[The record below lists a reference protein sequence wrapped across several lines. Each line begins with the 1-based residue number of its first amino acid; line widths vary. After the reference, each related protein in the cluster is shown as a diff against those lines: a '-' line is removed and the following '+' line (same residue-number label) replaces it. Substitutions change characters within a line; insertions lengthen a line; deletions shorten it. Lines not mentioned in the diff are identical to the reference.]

1 MGGTHRAPR
10 FAVRS
15 VLLAVVV
22 ASLVAVT
29 SVSASQA
36 ATKRQAVPGFDGS
49 TVTIAGYGI
58 KQQLPGAE
66 IGAKARVQQFNDTNE
81 IKGVKID
88 FKEFA
93 DDGQSAA
100 TALSEVRR
108 LVTQEGVFAIVPD
121 DSLNTPHDYITQQ
134 KVPTFG
140 GGFTGA
146 YCTPKPDKNIWLFGF
161 QGCQVTDKPAVT
173 GDSEELILKYVQ
185 PQTGKQHPTI
195 AHIIEDTPSGK
206 TAIRLH
212 AAQVKGGGWGKET
225 YNKASIPLDAS
236 DFTPYVQDLM
246 QAGANGGPPD
256 VIRCG
261 ANFAACLGIY
271 NLLRAQGFKGEFEHN
286 SYDDRVAASFQDTI
300 VANPFHNPVDGGPAY
315 DTLNKY
321 VNEVKPG
328 EKLDS
333 GILYGYL
340 QTDMF
345 IQALKKAA
353 TSGKTGITRANVQK
367 AAANQTWE
375 IKGLAGPTTFPA
387 STVTPTP
394 LCRSI
399 VKSDGTKW
407 NTVEPFTCTTKTYK
421 VAAQ

>member
-1 MGGTHRAPR
+1 
-10 FAVRS
+10 
-15 VLLAVVV
+15 
-22 ASLVAVT
+22 
-29 SVSASQA
+29 
-36 ATKRQAVPGFDGS
+36 
-49 TVTIAGYGI
+49 
-58 KQQLPGAE
+58 
-66 IGAKARVQQFNDTNE
+66 VQQFNDTNE

-108 LVTQEGVFAIVPD
+108 LVTEDGVFAIVPD

-146 YCTPKPDKNIWLFGF
+146 YCTPKPDKTIWLFGF

-173 GDSEELILKYVQ
+173 GDSEALILKYVRA
-185 PQTGKQHPTI
+185 QTGKQHPTI
-195 AHIIEDTPSGK
+195 AEIINDTPSGQ
-206 TAIRLH
+206 TALRLH

-225 YNKASIPLDAS
+225 YNKASIPLNAS
-236 DFTPYVQDLM
+236 DYTPYVQDLM
-246 QAGANGGPPD
+246 TSGANGGPPD
-256 VIRCG
+256 MIRCG
-261 ANFAACLGIY
+261 ANFADCLSIY
-271 NLLRAQGFKGEFEHN
+271 KLVRAQGFKGEFEHN
-286 SYDDRVAASFQDTI
+286 SYDDRVAASFNGTI
-300 VANPFHNPVDGGPAY
+300 VANPFQNPVDGGPAY

-328 EKLDS
+328 QKLDS
-333 GILYGYL
+333 GVLYGYL

-345 IQALKKAA
+345 IQALKTAAKSKA
-353 TSGKTGITRANVQK
+353 GITRANLQK
-367 AAANQTWE
+367 IAATQTWE
-375 IKGLAGPTTFPA
+375 VKGLAGPTTFPA

-394 LCRSI
+394 LCRSV

-407 NTVEPFTCTTKTYK
+407 VTVEPYSCTTKTYK